1 MKQLKF
7 MFSFALFLWMASSDL
22 HADIYQWSD
31 PDGVTHAST
40 DLERVPSAYRG
51 KVLVIPIPTTAGR
64 IETVEEYSIP
74 FEKGPSG
81 IMVVQVFL
89 NDVIRT
95 RMVFD
100 TGASL
105 VLISDELARRMDQ
118 AASAHA
124 GERIRLKTAG
134 GDVEGRSFLIQKID
148 LGNAVKENVRA
159 AVSNQKQAFDDFD
172 GLLGLSFLEGFKV
185 TIDQQSQRILLR
197 RQ

>member
-1 MKQLKF
+1 MKKLKH
-7 MFSFALFLWMASSDL
+7 MLSFVLILWMASTDV
-22 HADIYQWSD
+22 HADIYQWID
-31 PDGVTHAST
+31 PDGVTHASS

-51 KVLVIPIPTTAGR
+51 KALVIPTAAGR
-64 IETVEEYSIP
+64 SETVEEYSIP

-81 IMVVQVFL
+81 IMVVHVFL
-89 NDVIRT
+89 NDVIRA

-124 GERIRLKTAG
+124 GEKIRLKTAG
-134 GDVEGRSFLIQKID
+134 GEVEGRSLLIKKLD

-159 AVSNQKQAFDDFD
+159 AVSNRKQAFDDFD

-185 TIDQQSQRILLR
+185 TIDQQGQQILLS

>member
-1 MKQLKF
+1 MV
-7 MFSFALFLWMASSDL
+7 SSGV
-22 HADIYQWSD
+22 HADIYRWTD

-40 DLERVPSAYRG
+40 DPERVPSAYRG
-51 KVLVIPIPTTAGR
+51 KALVIPTTAGR

-81 IMVVQVFL
+81 IMFVQVFL
-89 NDVIRT
+89 NDVIKA

-105 VLISDELARRMDQ
+105 VLISDELARRM
-118 AASAHA
+118 APASSANP

-134 GDVEGRSFLIQKID
+134 GEVDGRSFVIQKVD
-148 LGNAVKENVRA
+148 LGNAVRDNVRA
-159 AVSNQKQAFDDFD
+159 AVSSQKQAFDDFD
-172 GLLGLSFLEGFKV
+172 GLLGLSFLEGFQV

-197 RQ
+197 RP